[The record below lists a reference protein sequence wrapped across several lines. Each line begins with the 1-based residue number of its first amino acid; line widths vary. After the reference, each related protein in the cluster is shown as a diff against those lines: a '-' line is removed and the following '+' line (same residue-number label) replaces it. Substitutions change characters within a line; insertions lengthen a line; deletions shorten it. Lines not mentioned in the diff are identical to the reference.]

1 MRTALL
7 AIESSQRT
15 CSVAIRNRAGEIL
28 QRTATGD
35 PRERDVL
42 LPAIIELLAEAGR
55 QASDLNA
62 VAVSTGPGGF
72 TGLRVSIATAKGMC
86 EALGIPAI
94 DVPSALVAAMGLHS
108 QWTPHSNSV
117 FVALAV
123 KGDECWMTEIEVNSK
138 GDICVR
144 LAQSIGADAFDCGNA
159 RHLIA
164 DDHLSSAIR
173 CKAIESG
180 LSILPPVFHAS
191 DCLLLA
197 ESQRDR
203 SEVVDATDLRVRYPR
218 EPEAVTVWRARYP
231 EGFRPKK

>member
-1 MRTALL
+1 ML

-15 CSVAIRNRAGEIL
+15 CSVAIRNRAGEII

-42 LPAIIELLAEAGR
+42 LPAIIELLAETGR

-94 DVPSALVAAMGLHS
+94 DVPSAMVAAMGLQS
-108 QWTPHSNSV
+108 QWWPQSHTV
-117 FVALAV
+117 LVALAAR
-123 KGDECWMTEIEVNSK
+123 GDECWMTEVEADSQ
-138 GDICVR
+138 GDIRMR
-144 LAQSIGADAFDCGNA
+144 LAQSIHANEFESGDARF
-159 RHLIA
+159 LIA
-164 DDHLSSAIR
+164 DDHLPSAIR
-173 CKAIESG
+173 CKAIDSG
-180 LSILPPVFHAS
+180 MTILHPIFQAS
-191 DCLLLA
+191 DCLLIA
-197 ESQRDR
+197 ESLSDR
-203 SEVVDATDLRVRYPR
+203 GEDVDAADLRVRYPR
-218 EPEAVTVWRARYP
+218 EPEAVTLWRARYP

>member
-1 MRTALL
+1 ML

-15 CSVAIRNRAGEIL
+15 CSVAIRNRSGEII
-28 QRTATGD
+28 QRIATGD
-35 PRERDVL
+35 HRERDVL
-42 LPAIIELLAEAGR
+42 LPTIIELLAEAGR

-72 TGLRVSIATAKGMC
+72 TGLRVSIATAKGIC

-94 DVPSALVAAMGLHS
+94 DVPSALVAAMGLQS

-117 FVALAV
+117 FVALAS

-138 GDICVR
+138 GDIRVR
-144 LAQSIGADAFDCGNA
+144 LAQSIGADAFDCGDA

-173 CKAIESG
+173 CKAIDSG
-180 LSILPPVFHAS
+180 MTILPPVFHAR
-191 DCLLLA
+191 DCLLVA
-197 ESQRDR
+197 ESLSDR
-203 SEVVDATDLRVRYPR
+203 GEVVDAADLCVRYPR